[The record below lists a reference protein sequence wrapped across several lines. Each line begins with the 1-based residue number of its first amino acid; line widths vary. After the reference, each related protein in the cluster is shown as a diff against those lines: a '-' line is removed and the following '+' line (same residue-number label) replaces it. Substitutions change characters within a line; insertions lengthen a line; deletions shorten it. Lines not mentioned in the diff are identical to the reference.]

1 VRLQFGNLTRR
12 WAPFAAPPLLAL
24 FIGIAIAIASSPAS
38 LTRGNGGGATTARTE
53 PSPTPPA
60 TSPTP
65 SLTSP
70 GVLGDH
76 ARLLVSGSGVLIG
89 LAPNLVEESSN
100 GGKTWTSLRPPRNAT
115 GIAVDPAN
123 PRYAITGGSSIQ
135 VTTNGGA
142 SWKPT
147 RTSPPGVGPYL
158 PLQVSPFDSTVWFL
172 IHPQKLL
179 RTRDASSS
187 WLQLIGL
194 PPLVAPVMVPGT
206 ISGQFFLASG
216 NRVFELPNDGQ
227 AVFELP
233 ALPRGLTVTGLAVV
247 AGDHP
252 SLLARVAKGSVY
264 LLKGTTWSVAGAGLS
279 GPVAVGPKRVLLVG
293 NGGATLGSP
302 GAISYSIDAGKTW
315 VPAIGLPSDQSV
327 EAIAAQPKS
336 MTVFAYCY
344 GGDIYKSTDGGR
356 LWTLLT
362 RALRTTTG

>member
-1 VRLQFGNLTRR
+1 MRWPFGNLPSR
-12 WAPFAAPPLLAL
+12 WAVFAVPSLIALL
-24 FIGIAIAIASSPAS
+24 IGIAVAIASSPAS
-38 LTRGNGGGATTARTE
+38 LTRGYGVGASTVRTE
-53 PSPTPPA
+53 PSPTLPA

-100 GGKTWTSLRPPRNAT
+100 GGKTWTSLRPPHNAT

-147 RTSPPGVGPYL
+147 RTLPPGAGPYQ
-158 PLQVSPFDSTVWFL
+158 PLQVSPFDNTVWFL
-172 IHPQKLL
+172 VHQQRLL
-179 RTRDASSS
+179 RTRDGSSS

-216 NRVFELPNDGQ
+216 NRVFRLPNDGQ
-227 AVFELP
+227 QVFELP
-233 ALPRGLTVTGLAVV
+233 ALPRGVTVTGLAVV
-247 AGDHP
+247 AGDPP
-252 SLLARVAKGSVY
+252 SLLARVGKKSAY
-264 LLKGTTWSVAGAGLS
+264 LLKGNVWSIVGGGLS
-279 GPVAVGPKRVLLVG
+279 GPVAVGANRMLLVG
-293 NGGATLGSP
+293 NGGAKLGAP
-302 GAISYSIDAGKTW
+302 GAISYSADAGATW
-315 VPAIGLPSDQSV
+315 VPAIGLPYDQSV
-327 EAIAAQPKS
+327 EAIAAQPTTS
-336 MTVFAYCY
+336 TLFAYCY
-344 GGDIYKSTDGGR
+344 GGDIYTSTDGGR
-356 LWTLLT
+356 DWTLLT
-362 RALRTTTG
+362 SSLRTNTG